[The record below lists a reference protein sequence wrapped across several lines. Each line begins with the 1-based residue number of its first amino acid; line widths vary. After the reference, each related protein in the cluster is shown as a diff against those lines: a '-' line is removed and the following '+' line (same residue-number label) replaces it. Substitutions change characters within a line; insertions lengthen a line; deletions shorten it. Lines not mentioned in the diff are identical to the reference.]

1 MEPFFSERLV
11 GPVMLVTFETESLM
25 TSTDLERI
33 SQGLY
38 RLVDED
44 HHKELLLDFAKVRY
58 LSSQAIGILLTLHK
72 KTKAAGGKLVLRGV
86 GPQLMEL
93 LKLTKLNRVFTI
105 Q

>member
-1 MEPFFSERLV
+1 MEPFFTERLI
-11 GPVMLVTFETESLM
+11 GPTMLVTFETESLM
-25 TSTDLERI
+25 SSTDLERI

-44 HHKELLLDFAKVRY
+44 HHKELALDFAAVRY
-58 LSSQAIGILLTLHK
+58 LSSQAIGILLTLHR
-72 KTKAAGGKLVLRGV
+72 KTVKSGGKLVLRGV

-93 LKLTKLNRVFTI
+93 LKITKLNRMFTI